1 MADTGQRRA
10 SQAVAEVVSAAMQ
23 AAAKA
28 EAEAVQVEE
37 DTEIAAD

>member
-10 SQAVAEVVSAAMQ
+10 SQAVADVVGAAMQ

-28 EAEAVQVEE
+28 EEVQVED